1 MGSVVLNKL
10 GVFKSFRYD
19 TETKT
24 IIHQKSYRKVDID
37 EFLEIQYLL
46 DLHRI
51 TYKFGP
57 KYSFKIL

>member
-10 GVFKSFRYD
+10 SVFKSFRYD
-19 TETKT
+19 NRAKT
-24 IIHQKSYRKVDID
+24 IIHQKSNKKVDID

-51 TYKFGP
+51 SYRFGP
-57 KYSFKIL
+57 NYSFKIL